1 MQIAIIG
8 GCWLVFTVAGYGIY
22 KASSSQDKL
31 RVMSCR
37 STLRKYQKLDEADR
51 KSIF

>member
-1 MQIAIIG
+1 MQIAIIA
-8 GCWLVFTVAGYGIY
+8 GCWVVFTTVGYGIY
-22 KASSSQDKL
+22 KSSSSQDKL

>member
-8 GCWLVFTVAGYGIY
+8 GCWLVFTVAGFGIY
-22 KASSSQDKL
+22 KASSTDNNL

-37 STLRKYQKLDEADR
+37 STLRKYQKLDESDR